1 MRKKNIMRIRILIIV
16 LFAVFAASVSAQDL
30 PVYTYEIVKTYTH
43 DAKAFT
49 QGLVFYKG
57 FLYEGTGKEGDSQ
70 IRKIELETGKV
81 LKKKSLSDKYFGEG
95 ITIFNDKIY
104 QLTWREKTAFVYD
117 LDGFIS
123 LEEIKYQGSGWGLTN
138 DGKNLIVSDGTNVLK
153 FVNPKNFA
161 VERTV
166 SVTRENDFPVNH
178 LNELEY
184 IEGEVWANIWHSEQ
198 AGTKNEHGFLMN
210 LGKPNHIA
218 RINPNT
224 GKVVGWLDL
233 TDISP
238 DDANKKTSTLN
249 GIAYDAATKRV
260 FVTGKNWKNLF
271 EIKVKLK
278 G

>member
-1 MRKKNIMRIRILIIV
+1 MRICIVIL
-16 LFAVFAASVSAQDL
+16 LLVFVVSSSAQVEKDL
-30 PVYTYEIVKTYTH
+30 PVYTYEIVKTYKH

-57 FLYEGTGKEGDSQ
+57 FLYEGTGREGDSEV
-70 IRKIELETGKV
+70 RKIEVETGKV

-95 ITIFNDKIY
+95 ITIFDDKIY

-117 LDGFIS
+117 VHDFKL
-123 LEEIKYQGSGWGLTN
+123 LEEIKYQGSGWGITH
-138 DGKNLIVSDGTNVLK
+138 DGKNLIVSDGTDVLR
-153 FVNPKNFA
+153 FVNPKTFA
-161 VERTV
+161 VERTI
-166 SVTRENDFPVNH
+166 SVKREHNFPVNH

-184 IEGEVWANIWHSEQ
+184 VEGEIWANIWHSEQ

-218 RINPNT
+218 RINPKT

-238 DDANKKTSTLN
+238 DDASKKSSTLN
-249 GIAYDAATKRV
+249 GIAYDAAAKRI

-278 G
+278 